1 MNHASTAIRRFVA
14 ILFVTLLFIPF
25 ISAPAIAQSTPAAT
39 PAASAPKFV
48 IRPLD
53 GLDGDYFTLE
63 AEAGTDNE
71 LTIVL
76 GNADEV
82 PLTLRTYVSDVV
94 PIVNG
99 GFAVAEEDVEPSGT
113 ATWIDYPAET
123 FEFAPGDG
131 IERAFT
137 IKIPEDTEPGQ
148 YIAGI
153 SLQTADALD
162 VEGSS
167 MFRQIIRKTV
177 AVFIIVPGE
186 ENPAFELDAPS
197 TQESGSR
204 QFITVPIA
212 NTGNILVR
220 PTGALIIATPDGEPV
235 MNAPIELGTIYAGIA
250 TILAVPLVSGFEPGD
265 YLISLSLSDGGS
277 GVSAGFENLPLTI
290 EAAEEA
296 ENVWNAEAELLALP
310 DADAP
315 VYLEINATITN
326 NGPAATGELE
336 LDVLHDGKLVE
347 TFSLGSSLSLPQG
360 TTAVTNRYIPP
371 NGFATGEWTF
381 VLRLNIMDPSTGAK
395 TTVFTLNDLLVLNI
409 A

>member
-1 MNHASTAIRRFVA
+1 LL
-14 ILFVTLLFIPF
+14 ILPF
-25 ISAPAIAQSTPAAT
+25 IAAPAIAQSTPEAT

-48 IRPLD
+48 IRPID

-63 AEAGTDNE
+63 AEAGTTNE
-71 LTIVL
+71 LTVVL

-99 GFAVAEEDVEPSGT
+99 GFAVAEEAIEPTGA
-113 ATWIDYPAET
+113 ATWIDYSAET
-123 FEFAPGDG
+123 FDFAPGDG
-131 IERAFT
+131 IERTFAVT
-137 IKIPEDTEPGQ
+137 IPEEAAPGQ

-186 ENPAFELDAPS
+186 ENPAFELGAPS

-212 NTGNILVR
+212 NTGNVLVR
-220 PTGALIIATPDGEPV
+220 PTGTLIIATPDGDPV
-235 MNAPIELGTIYAGIA
+235 VTAPIELGTIYAGIA

-265 YLISLSLSDGGS
+265 YLISLSLSDAGS
-277 GVSAGFENLPLTI
+277 GVSAGFENAPLTI
-290 EAAEEA
+290 EAAEAA
-296 ENVWNAEAELLALP
+296 ETTWSAEAEPRALP
-310 DADAP
+310 DAAAP
-315 VYLEINATITN
+315 VYLEINADITN
-326 NGPAATGELE
+326 TGPAATGELE

-347 TFSLGSSLSLPQG
+347 TFSLGSSLSLSQG
-360 TTAVTNRYIPP
+360 TTTVTNRYIPP
-371 NGFATGEWTF
+371 TGFATGEWTF
-381 VLRLNIMDPSTGAK
+381 VLRLNVIDPSTGAE
-395 TTVFTLNDLLVLNI
+395 TTVLTLDDLLVLNI